1 MKESWGKNAKTLV
14 IEKKNSEGFREVTQE
29 MRVAGVKAARLSAI
43 YLPLVLF
50 FSSLATAIVLAQGG
64 KMVLEDLMMIGTLS
78 GFSSYAVGIF
88 EPIQQLARNIA
99 EVISAQANIER
110 VMGLLEQE
118 PQVVDSPEVEE
129 KYGDVFFPKK
139 ENWEELRG
147 DIEFKNVSFR
157 YPDGNEDVLKD
168 FNLKIPAGTTVAIVG
183 ETGAGKS
190 TLVNPG
196 MSFL

>member
-1 MKESWGKNAKTLV
+1 
-14 IEKKNSEGFREVTQE
+14 
-29 MRVAGVKAARLSAI
+29 
-43 YLPLVLF
+43 
-50 FSSLATAIVLAQGG
+50 
-64 KMVLEDLMMIGTLS
+64 
-78 GFSSYAVGIF
+78 
-88 EPIQQLARNIA
+88 
-99 EVISAQANIER
+99 
-110 VMGLLEQE
+110 MGLLEQE

-190 TLVNPG
+190 TLVN
-196 MSFL
+196 LACRLNLQRDRY